1 MRLESP
7 RLRSM
12 KNAAEPRL
20 ATMASNIAI
29 TT

>member
-12 KNAAEPRL
+12 NTAAEPRL
-20 ATMASNIAI
+20 AMIASSIAM